1 MGVIFRNGR
10 PFGAAAQDVT
20 LVTNYSDLEEL
31 TNKQTD
37 HLYIVTS
44 TNKSYYYDVV
54 NQRFVE
60 LTSTVVIPGAED

>member
-31 TNKQTD
+31 INK
-37 HLYIVTS
+37 
-44 TNKSYYYDVV
+44 
-54 NQRFVE
+54 
-60 LTSTVVIPGAED
+60 